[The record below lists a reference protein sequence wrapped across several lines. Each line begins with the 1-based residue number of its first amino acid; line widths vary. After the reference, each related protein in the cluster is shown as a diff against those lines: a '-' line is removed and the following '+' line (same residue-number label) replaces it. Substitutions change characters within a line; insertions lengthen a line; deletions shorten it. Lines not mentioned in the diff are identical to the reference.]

1 MAPRVL
7 FAGGGTG
14 GHLYPAIAIADAVR
28 TIAPDAVILFIGT
41 KDKIEAQVVPKCGY
55 AFATI
60 WISGVRR
67 SLSLSTLLVP
77 VKLITA
83 LVQSFMH
90 IRRFRP
96 DVVVGTGGY
105 VCGPPA
111 FVANLLGI
119 PVVLQE
125 QNSYPGVTTRLLAH
139 RVRQVYLTFER
150 SQRFLRRQ
158 DNTKVSGNPVRS
170 SVGTVSREEGAQRLG
185 IDPSRKTM
193 LVVGGSQGA
202 ASINTAVLGA
212 VRDLSAIGVQIIWLT
227 GKGDAGR
234 IRSAV
239 EAQTGLSPIVVL
251 PYLERMEDGYAAAD
265 LAVCR
270 SGATTLAELMC
281 AGLPSILVP
290 YPFAAA
296 DHQTENA
303 RAMVEHGAALLCA
316 DSAAST
322 DLGPMML
329 ELFRDPQRLAAMG
342 AAARQAAKP
351 NAAQEIARGLFTIIA
366 ARHGG

>member
-1 MAPRVL
+1 MTPRVL

-28 TIAPDAVILFIGT
+28 AVAPDAAILFIGT
-41 KDKIEAQVVPKCGY
+41 KGKIEAEVVPKHGY

-60 WISGVRR
+60 WISGIRR
-67 SLSLSTLLVP
+67 SFSLSTLLVP
-77 VKLITA
+77 VKVVTA

-90 IRRFRP
+90 LRRFRP

-111 FVANLLGI
+111 FVATLLGI

-125 QNSYPGVTTRLLAH
+125 QNSYPGITTRLLAH

-150 SQRFLRRQ
+150 SRRFLRRQ
-158 DNTKVSGNPVRS
+158 DNIAISGNPVRGA
-170 SVGTVSREEGAQRLG
+170 VGTVSRVEGAQRLG
-185 IDPSRKTM
+185 IDPSRKTL

-212 VRDLSAIGVQIIWLT
+212 VEALGGLGVQAIWLT
-227 GKGDAGR
+227 GKGDAER
-234 IRSAV
+234 IRTAV
-239 EAQTGLSPIVVL
+239 AGRTGLSPILVL
-251 PYLERMEDGYAAAD
+251 PYLERMEDAYAAAD

-281 AGLPSILVP
+281 AGVPSILVP

-303 RAMVEHGAALLCA
+303 RAMVEHGASLLCA
-316 DSAAST
+316 DRDAAT
-322 DLGPMML
+322 ALGPLML
-329 ELFRDPQRLAAMG
+329 DLFRDPQRLAAMSN
-342 AAARQAAKP
+342 AARRAARP
-351 NAAQEIARGLFTIIA
+351 DAASEIARGLFTIMS
-366 ARHGG
+366 ARHGS

>member
-28 TIAPDAVILFIGT
+28 AMEPDAAILFIGT
-41 KDKIEAQVVPKCGY
+41 KGKIEAQVVPRRGY

-83 LVQSFMH
+83 LAQSFVH
-90 IRRFRP
+90 LRRFRP
-96 DVVVGTGGY
+96 DIVVGTGGY

-111 FVANLLGI
+111 FVANLLGV

-139 RVRQVYLTFER
+139 RVRRVYLTFER
-150 SQRFLRRQ
+150 SRRFLRRQ
-158 DNTKVSGNPVRS
+158 DNTVVSGNPVRQA
-170 SVGTVSREEGAQRLG
+170 VGTVPRAEGAKRLG
-185 IDPSRKTM
+185 LDPARTTL
-193 LVVGGSQGA
+193 LVAGGSQGA

-212 VRDLSAIGVQIIWLT
+212 VQELSALGVQILWLT
-227 GKGDAGR
+227 GERDADR
-234 IRSAV
+234 VRSTLA
-239 EAQTGLSPIVVL
+239 AQPGLSGVRVF
-251 PYLERMEDGYAAAD
+251 PYLERMEDAYAASD

-270 SGATTLAELMC
+270 SGATTLAELLC
-281 AGLPSILVP
+281 AGVPSVLIP

-303 RAMVEHGAALLCA
+303 RAMVEQGAAVLCA
-316 DSAAST
+316 DRDAST
-322 DLGPMML
+322 GLRPIVLDLFQHP
-329 ELFRDPQRLAAMG
+329 ERLAEMA
-342 AAARQAAKP
+342 AAARRAARP
-351 NAAQEIARGLFTIIA
+351 DAAQEIARGLFTIIA
-366 ARHGG
+366 SRDDS